1 MSMFENKTDQTN
13 RSSVIERS
21 IENDCRP
28 FGNRTFDYVR
38 LTKFYCEFDYVR
50 LPNLIER
57 VVFDWFDYRTFE
69 EIRRAIN
76 YTDGGSAN
84 CQ

>member
-1 MSMFENKTDQTN
+1 MQGITGKLTIYFEILQTC
-13 RSSVIERS
+13 S

-50 LPNLIER
+50 LPNPIER
-57 VVFDWFDYRTFE
+57 LVFDWFDYRTFE
-69 EIRRAIN
+69 EIRREIN

-84 CQ
+84 YQ